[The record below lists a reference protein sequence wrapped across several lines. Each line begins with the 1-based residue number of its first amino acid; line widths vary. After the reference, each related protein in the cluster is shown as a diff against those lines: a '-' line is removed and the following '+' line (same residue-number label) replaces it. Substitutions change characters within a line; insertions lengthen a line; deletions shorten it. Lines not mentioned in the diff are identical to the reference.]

1 MEIQEQK
8 YNQPINYLTS
18 INNHIIRIIPEL
30 VPYLDDIGFIYAGML
45 TNYNLMTRSDENI
58 IEQISEYNQL
68 GKKVII
74 FDGIDEGTALSTVE
88 KIYSVVSIAEKI
100 YSNIKFYYMNGAH
113 DGQRDVDRYFL
124 NKGIV
129 SNFSVIS
136 VAYFEYYNDRISSEL
151 GPAEYKLGS
160 REKIFCCLNR
170 VMRLHRGVLLDSFI
184 KNDMVNEKCY
194 YSFHDSSRPDGGVH
208 ELILERY
215 PYHNLFPNMVKNLEL
230 VKTLR
235 LNWDDERLN
244 PTDIRQEDHRL
255 YNNSYFSVITET
267 IFYDPDTLIKKIGYL
282 TEPTSGLFFSE
293 KIFKPMIMLHP
304 FIIVAAPFALKALRE
319 RGFKTF
325 APYIDETYD
334 TIVDDDERLDAIVTE
349 VKNLSKKTE
358 AEWEEWCK
366 NIKPIVEHNYR
377 QLRENKKGTYIT
389 NQDLIG
395 KLFTD

>member
-8 YNQPINYLTS
+8 YNQPINYNITS
-18 INNHIIRIIPEL
+18 IKNHIISMIPEL
-30 VPYLDDIGFIYAGML
+30 VPYLDDIGFIYAGLL
-45 TNYNLMTRSDENI
+45 TNYTLMTRSDENI
-58 IEQISEYNQL
+58 IEQISEYNKL

-74 FDGIDEGTALSTVE
+74 FYGIDEGTALLTIQ

-100 YSNIKFYYMNGAH
+100 YPNVKFYYMNGAY

-136 VAYFEYYNDRISSEL
+136 VAYFEYHSNNITGEL
-151 GPAEYKLGS
+151 GPVEYNLGS

-184 KNDMVNEKCY
+184 ENDMINEKCY
-194 YSFHDSSRPDGGVH
+194 YSFHDSSIPDGGAH
-208 ELILERY
+208 ELISV
-215 PYHNLFPNMVKNLEL
+215 YHNLFPNLVKNLEL

-267 IFYDPDTLIKKIGYL
+267 IFYDPDFLIKKIGYF
-282 TEPTSGLFFSE
+282 TEQNMGLFFSE

-366 NIKPIVEHNYR
+366 NIKPIVEHNQR
-377 QLRENKKGTYIT
+377 QLRENKKGTYVT

-395 KLFTD
+395 NLFTD